1 MLFLRRHN
9 ALITRLACAPHLY
22 SRSVSNAPY
31 PAATR
36 TATAAFFQHH
46 GHMPHAIVPKTSIAV
61 SRVGF
66 GAYRVNRSTEEH
78 RMAILEAVRSGV
90 NVIDTSAHFENE
102 TRRA

>member
-1 MLFLRRHN
+1 MLFLQRHSS
-9 ALITRLACAPHLY
+9 LITRLARAPHLH
-22 SRSVSNAPY
+22 SRAVSSAPY

-46 GHMPHAIVPKTSIAV
+46 GHMPHAIIPKTSIAV

-78 RMAILEAVRSGV
+78 KLAILEAVRGGV
-90 NVIDTSAHFENE
+90 NVFDTSAHFENGK
-102 TRRA
+102 